1 MSKFWGSAI
10 GVVVISTL
18 GMGAQAAGDGA
29 RHNLRRANG
38 SGVAHLPHGLRPRAA
53 EDVIIRERLQSRR
66 LAHREIADGAIRA
79 REHVLSTRH
88 AVIARLECLGRS
100 VEPAAGVSLV
110 GPRSRIV
117 AVFWKRV
124 VGETLWGR
132 GVPGCGGRM
141 VTRRPPP
148 PAPNPP
154 ASPLPLRAPPARH

>member
-1 MSKFWGSAI
+1 MWGGIGKTRGSGVMSKFWGWAS

-29 RHNLRRANG
+29 RHHLRQANRN
-38 SGVAHLPHGLRPRAA
+38 GVAQLPHGLRPRAA

-100 VEPAAGVSLV
+100 VDPAAGVSLV
-110 GPRSRIV
+110 SPRSRIV
-117 AVFWKRV
+117 AAVREPV
-124 VGETLWGR
+124 VLKH
-132 GVPGCGGRM
+132 
-141 VTRRPPP
+141 
-148 PAPNPP
+148 
-154 ASPLPLRAPPARH
+154 RA